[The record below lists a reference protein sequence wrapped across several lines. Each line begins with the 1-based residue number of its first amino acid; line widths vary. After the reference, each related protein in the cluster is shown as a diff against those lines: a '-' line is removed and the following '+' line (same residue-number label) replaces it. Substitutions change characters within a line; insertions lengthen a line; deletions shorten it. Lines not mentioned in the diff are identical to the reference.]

1 MVERMI
7 QTNNKPLHII
17 GFGGAGSNI
26 SIALQ
31 KLGIPAKYTCIT
43 HPKRTDLTPEIDFIS
58 FVPPGVRRVT
68 KTGKVFYS
76 PEMRAPLVVPSNVY
90 ELFEPNN
97 HFVIIAGLGGY
108 TGTYMWKHFA
118 KWLTAQQK
126 SFSAISTLP
135 FSFERK
141 NTQTIVAR
149 IQKKMEGKDNC
160 RFIALDTYKENFGNK
175 SLNELFEQVNKD
187 IYSSFK
193 I

>member
-1 MVERMI
+1 MI
-7 QTNNKPLHII
+7 QTNKPLHFI
-17 GFGGAGSNI
+17 GFGGAGTNMVMG
-26 SIALQ
+26 LQ
-31 KLGIPAKYTCIT
+31 KMGLPAQYTCISI
-43 HPKRTDLTPEIDFIS
+43 PQRQKEMDPAIQFIS
-58 FVPPGVRRVT
+58 YLPPGVRRVT

-108 TGTYMWKHFA
+108 TGTYMWKHFV
-118 KWLTAQQK
+118 KWLTAKQK
-126 SFSAISTLP
+126 SFSAIGTLP

-160 RFIALDTYKENFGNK
+160 RFIALDTYKENFGDK
-175 SLNELFEQVNKD
+175 PLTELFEQVNKD

>member
-1 MVERMI
+1 
-7 QTNNKPLHII
+7 
-17 GFGGAGSNI
+17 
-26 SIALQ
+26 
-31 KLGIPAKYTCIT
+31 
-43 HPKRTDLTPEIDFIS
+43 
-58 FVPPGVRRVT
+58 
-68 KTGKVFYS
+68 
-76 PEMRAPLVVPSNVY
+76 VVPSNVY

-108 TGTYMWKHFA
+108 TGTYMWKHFV

-126 SFSAISTLP
+126 SFSAIGTLP

-175 SLNELFEQVNKD
+175 PLKELFEQVNKD